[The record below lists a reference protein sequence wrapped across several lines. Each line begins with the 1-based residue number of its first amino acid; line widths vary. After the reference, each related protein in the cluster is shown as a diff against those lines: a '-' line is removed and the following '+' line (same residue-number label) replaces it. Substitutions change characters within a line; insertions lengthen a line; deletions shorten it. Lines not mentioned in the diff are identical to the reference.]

1 MDFQIILNS
10 TIFILIMTKY
20 ARKFFANFKYL
31 AVFLCLIFSSNLFSL
46 SLKFTT
52 QEALIKSLAITALF
66 AIGTWINFKN
76 QNQIK

>member
-1 MDFQIILNS
+1 
-10 TIFILIMTKY
+10 
-20 ARKFFANFKYL
+20 
-31 AVFLCLIFSSNLFSL
+31 L

-66 AIGTWINFKN
+66 ASGTWINFKN